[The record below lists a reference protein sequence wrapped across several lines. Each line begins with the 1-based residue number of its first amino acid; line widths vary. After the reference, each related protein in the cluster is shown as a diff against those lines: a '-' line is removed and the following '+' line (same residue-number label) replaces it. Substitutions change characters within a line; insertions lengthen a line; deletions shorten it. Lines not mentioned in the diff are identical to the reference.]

1 MDDDEREKLL
11 RRVNHQGATVG
22 ASMPETIAIG
32 DEELPLREF
41 VIETRKIDRL
51 PPDTEETLTAAKR
64 ALREER
70 ARRVERLESA
80 QLDRD
85 AAEELA
91 DEITGID
98 RALNALENVRKPTYS
113 ETERSASIDDHKRWL
128 GFLKSIRS

>member
-1 MDDDEREKLL
+1 MDDAEREKLL
-11 RRVNHQGATVG
+11 RRVERQGATVG

-41 VIETRKIDRL
+41 VIETRKIDRI

-80 QLDRD
+80 PLDRD

-91 DEITGID
+91 GEIAGID
-98 RALNALENVRKPTYS
+98 RALNALGNVRKPTYS
-113 ETERSASIDDHKRWL
+113 ETARSTFIDDHKRWL
-128 GFLKSIRS
+128 GFLKTIRS